1 MDALST
7 REARCKRPQLA
18 APTAQNKY
26 SSACRAKNTG
36 IGRKRAPEY
45 KAVFERPL
53 REENGLDKREAE
65 WVRAQPARL
74 AFDRTGNDA
83 FNDVFLAE

>member
-1 MDALST
+1 M
-7 REARCKRPQLA
+7 REANRVR
-18 APTAQNKY
+18 AQP
-26 SSACRAKNTG
+26 A
-36 IGRKRAPEY
+36 
-45 KAVFERPL
+45 ERPL
-53 REENGLDKREAE
+53 REEYGLDKREAE